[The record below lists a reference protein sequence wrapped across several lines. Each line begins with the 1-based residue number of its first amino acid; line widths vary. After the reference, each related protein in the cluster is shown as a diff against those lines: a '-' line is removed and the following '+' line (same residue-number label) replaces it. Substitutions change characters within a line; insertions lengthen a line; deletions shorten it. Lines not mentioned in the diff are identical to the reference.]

1 MKVKGRVSGLLCMI
15 LTVAY
20 AIYIVSYFSGASS
33 TNLGGAIATALVTP
47 HMVCVAVAAVMTII
61 GFFGKARWAFLVA
74 GILLVVAAVIF
85 LTYAM
90 LVIVQAVLAFIAYG
104 RMGVKVEEKNGGA

>member
-20 AIYIVSYFSGASS
+20 AIYIVSYFSKAGSA
-33 TNLGGAIATALVTP
+33 NLGGAIATAIVTP
-47 HMVCVAVAAVMTII
+47 HMVCVAVAAIMTII
-61 GFFGKARWAFLVA
+61 GFFGKARWAFLTA

-90 LVIVQAVLAFIAYG
+90 LVVVQAVLAFIAYA
-104 RMGVKVEEKNGGA
+104 RMGIKVEVNN